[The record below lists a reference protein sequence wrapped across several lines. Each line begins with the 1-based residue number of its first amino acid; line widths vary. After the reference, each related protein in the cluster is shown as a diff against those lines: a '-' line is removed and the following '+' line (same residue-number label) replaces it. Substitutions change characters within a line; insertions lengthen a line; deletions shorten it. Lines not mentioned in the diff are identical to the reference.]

1 VTFSVS
7 GEATLIG
14 DERIFAN
21 PVRAEAGIATV
32 LVRMTR
38 AAGLVTVTASTPGLK
53 SAVLEFRSMPVESR
67 VEQRRA

>member
-1 VTFSVS
+1 
-7 GEATLIG
+7 
-14 DERIFAN
+14 
-21 PVRAEAGIATV
+21 VRAEAGIATV